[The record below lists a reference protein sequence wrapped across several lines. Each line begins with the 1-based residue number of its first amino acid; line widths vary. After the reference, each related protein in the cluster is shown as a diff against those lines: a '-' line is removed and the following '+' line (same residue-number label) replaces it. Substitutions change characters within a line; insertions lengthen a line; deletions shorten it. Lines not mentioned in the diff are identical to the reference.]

1 MANELHVLFSGK
13 LPSKAAL
20 ARAMKEL
27 AFPVTI
33 PAGGKP
39 LAQQSGYLPMKLRRE
54 ESGVEVDVTDD
65 RSVVEEIA
73 GPQVDPRYQ
82 RCVSF
87 RWGGDEREMV
97 CAQCA
102 AAALAKLTDG
112 IVRDDDGTHLSA
124 DQQIAE
130 AHDSL
135 KRVKPTEP
143 RHGTRPADIKRYLK
157 PLLELRSDL
166 VVVGR
171 HLFIRPVRHF
181 LRGALFVPTIDKY
194 RFEIMGYVHP
204 LYSADKYG
212 YDMRHVGVRTEVWQ
226 PHFAAQLFEGLKTD
240 VLDRWGPVTTLDGFA
255 TWNINTGG
263 AYHETST
270 LCFALAG
277 EWDHAAECAERAEW
291 ELRDEKDKVEV
302 RKLWEQLTT
311 DVGAVCAKLH
321 AREAENVKALKL
333 ERIWEPAPFPVELPP
348 AERARS
354 VDPLFLTTPW
364 IPTPPGLW
372 QELPTEPG
380 EVRFAKK
387 VRLRGDEQILLAAL
401 TREEAEE
408 RHRAREEYVMA
419 ARLADGSLL
428 VIHLFE
434 WDRNDP
440 EAFDRVPG
448 WSPPALL
455 TVQLQ
460 GHSHVV
466 RASTS
471 TDRAH
476 TGVLKIDFVHVEE
489 RRTCRNRW
497 QCFMDHKEG
506 LQRVHDHRSGEMT
519 FVRSA
524 LPPAA
529 RELAICPVPAFGEY
543 AELIA
548 RVRALPEALGYGDI
562 VG

>member
-13 LPSKAAL
+13 VPTKAAL
-20 ARAMKEL
+20 TRAMKEL

-33 PAGGKP
+33 PAGGTP

-65 RSVVEEIA
+65 RSVVEDIA
-73 GPQVDPRYQ
+73 GKDVDPSYQ

-87 RWGGDEREMV
+87 RWGGDEREML
-97 CAQCA
+97 CAQCT
-102 AAALAKLTDG
+102 AAALAKLLDG
-112 IVRDDDGTHLSA
+112 IVRDDDGAHLSA
-124 DQQIAE
+124 DQAIAQ
-130 AHDSL
+130 ARDSL
-135 KRVKPTEP
+135 STVKPAEP

-204 LYSADKYG
+204 LYSANKYG
-212 YDMRHVGVRTEVWQ
+212 YDMRHVGTRTEVWQ

-255 TWNINTGG
+255 TWYINAGRAHYG
-263 AYHETST
+263 ATPVMC
-270 LCFALAG
+270 LALAG
-277 EWDHAAECAERAEW
+277 EWDRAAECAERAER
-291 ELRDEKDKVEV
+291 ELTDETEKAET
-302 RKLWEQLTT
+302 RELWQQLTT
-311 DVGAVCAKLH
+311 DIGAVCAKLH

-348 AERARS
+348 AERAKS
-354 VDPLFLTTPW
+354 ADPLFLTTPW

-372 QELPTEPG
+372 QELPNEPG

-387 VRLRGDEQILLAAL
+387 VRWRGDEQILLVAL
-401 TREEAEE
+401 SREEAEE

-419 ARLADGSLL
+419 ARLADGFLL
-428 VIHLFE
+428 VVHLFE
-434 WDRNDP
+434 WDRNHP
-440 EAFDRVPG
+440 EAFNYVPE

-455 TVQLQ
+455 TIQLR
-460 GHSHVV
+460 GHSHVL

-471 TDRAH
+471 TDRHH
-476 TGVLKIDFVHVEE
+476 TGVLEIDFVYVDEPLTGH
-489 RRTCRNRW
+489 NLW
-497 QCFMDHKEG
+497 QCFMAHKEG
-506 LQRVHDHRSGEMT
+506 VQRVHDHRSGEMT
-519 FVRSA
+519 FAQSE

-529 RELAICPVPAFGEY
+529 RKLAVCPMPAFGEY
-543 AELIA
+543 AELVA

-562 VG
+562 T